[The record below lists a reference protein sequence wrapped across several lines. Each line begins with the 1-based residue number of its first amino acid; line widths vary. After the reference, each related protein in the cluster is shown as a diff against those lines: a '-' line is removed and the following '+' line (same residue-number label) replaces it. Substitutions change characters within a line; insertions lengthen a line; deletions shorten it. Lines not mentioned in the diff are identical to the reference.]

1 VLPDASIIIPT
12 FERPHELAG
21 CLAALTQ
28 LDYAG
33 SLEIVV
39 VDDGGSTPLDEVV
52 AGAAPDIEVRIVHTE
67 NGGPANARNKG
78 AGVAAGEILAFT
90 DDDCRPTPTWLAKLV
105 ARLADG
111 ADVAAGGHTVNA
123 LPDNLFASTSQLIID
138 VGYEHNNAD
147 RAHARFFTTNN
158 LVVPA
163 AAFREIGGFDVSFRT
178 SEDREFCDRW
188 VASGRRLEYVPEAV
202 VFHRHDLDLRG
213 FVRQQYAYGRGAY
226 EFHRLVAARANRR
239 IRVEPSFYRKL
250 FLRPLDL
257 DDRRRGA
264 AMFALLQLWNL
275 INTAGFVRQWW
286 SRLSDRRPS
295 PRR

>member
-1 VLPDASIIIPT
+1 MLPAASVIVPT
-12 FERPHELAG
+12 FERPGELAG
-21 CLAALTQ
+21 CLGALAQ

-33 SLEIVV
+33 SLEVVV
-39 VDDGGSTPLDEVV
+39 VDDGGTTPLDDVV
-52 AGAAPDIEVRIVHTE
+52 AGAAPDLAVRIVRTE
-67 NGGPANARNKG
+67 NSGPAGARNKG
-78 AGVAAGEILAFT
+78 AHLAEGEVLAFT
-90 DDDCRPTPTWLAKLV
+90 DDDCRPTPTWLATLV
-105 ARLADG
+105 DHIAG
-111 ADVAAGGHTVNA
+111 SADVAAGGHTINA
-123 LPDNLFASTSQLIID
+123 LADNLFASTSQLIID

-147 RAHARFFTTNN
+147 HAHARFFTTNN

-188 VASGRRLEYVPEAV
+188 IASGRRLEYAPEAV
-202 VFHRHDLDLRG
+202 VFHRHDLDMRG

-226 EFHRLVAARANRR
+226 EFHRLVAARADRR
-239 IRVEPSFYRKL
+239 IRIEPSFYRKL

-286 SRLSDRRPS
+286 SRLSDRTPS
-295 PRR
+295 PSR